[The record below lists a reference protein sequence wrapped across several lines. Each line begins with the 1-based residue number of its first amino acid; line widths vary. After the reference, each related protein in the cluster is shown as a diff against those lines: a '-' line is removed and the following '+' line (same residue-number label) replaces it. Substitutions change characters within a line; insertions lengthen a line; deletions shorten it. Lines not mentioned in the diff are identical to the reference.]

1 MEPHKDVL
9 QDMVPPK
16 KHLLRYQALNAQIG
30 LIVSGF
36 NEYVVIILLMQ
47 CRIRLV
53 ALLLSSGVSC
63 CFFILFRKPI
73 RFALHWSRD
82 CLLLT

>member
-1 MEPHKDVL
+1 MCVQCVHGLEVIASALNKTVTEVMEPHKDVL

-36 NEYVVIILLMQ
+36 NKYVVII
-47 CRIRLV
+47 
-53 ALLLSSGVSC
+53 
-63 CFFILFRKPI
+63 P
-73 RFALHWSRD
+73 
-82 CLLLT
+82 